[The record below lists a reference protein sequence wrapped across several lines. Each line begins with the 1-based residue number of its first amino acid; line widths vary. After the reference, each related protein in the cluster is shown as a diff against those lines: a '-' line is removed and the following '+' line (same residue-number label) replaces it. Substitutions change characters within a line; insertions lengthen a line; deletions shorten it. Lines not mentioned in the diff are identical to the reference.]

1 MPEVD
6 HLPHQHKLIA
16 MGAIPHILNRIHFRA
31 PDDTGGPNP

>member
-16 MGAIPHILNRIHFRA
+16 MGAIPHILNRIHMGA
-31 PDDTGGPNP
+31 PDDTDEFNP